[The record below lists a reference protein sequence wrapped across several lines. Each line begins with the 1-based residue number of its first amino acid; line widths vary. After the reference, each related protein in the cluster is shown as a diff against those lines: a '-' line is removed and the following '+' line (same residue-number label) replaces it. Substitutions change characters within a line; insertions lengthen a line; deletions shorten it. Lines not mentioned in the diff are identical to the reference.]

1 MNRFDVVQ
9 QFCAWCYNT
18 PLASAIRDST
28 WLFPAIEASHLLG
41 LALLGGTVLIVDLR
55 LLGWGLRRQTVADV
69 ATGVRGWM
77 TAGLIVMLTSGALL
91 FASEAMKCYD
101 SGPFRLKM
109 LSLALALLF
118 TFTIRRRHLA
128 RAMHTTHANSEI
140 ATGRKDRLVAMASLS
155 LWSSVGLMGRA
166 IGFW

>member
-1 MNRFDVVQ
+1 MSRFDVVRLL
-9 QFCAWCYNT
+9 CEWCYNT
-18 PLASAIRDST
+18 SLAGAIRDST
-28 WLFPAIEASHLLG
+28 WLFPAIEAIHLLG
-41 LALLGGTVLIVDLR
+41 LALLGGTVLLVDLR
-55 LLGWGLRRQTVADV
+55 LLGLGLRWHPIADV
-69 ATGVRGWM
+69 ASGVRGWM
-77 TAGLIVMLTSGALL
+77 TTGVIVMVVSGALL
-91 FASEAMKCYD
+91 FASEAMKCYE

-128 RAMHTTHANSEI
+128 RTTQSTSETS
-140 ATGRKDRLVAMASLS
+140 AHRGNRLVAVISLA